1 MLRFS
6 PVTYVLIHGGGS
18 SARFWDR
25 LLPYLDQPALAVDMP
40 GRNGKPA
47 DFGTLTVEDEVAS
60 VIDDVNAAALTDPI
74 VIVAHSSGGLVVPGV
89 VEGLGDRVTHIVLS
103 AALVPADGARGVDCL
118 KPAHRDGLI
127 ASMEQS
133 RRDGTVITLPGAP
146 SDPEPFRTTY
156 GGDPL
161 DDETLA
167 YMVDPVRCVPDTVNH
182 YFQPVRWSPIAL
194 VPVTYLL
201 NTRDRPVRPEAQEEM
216 VTHLPKPPK
225 LVRLD
230 TGHIPAVTD
239 PEGFAELLRAQGN
252 D

>member
-1 MLRFS
+1 M
-6 PVTYVLIHGGGS
+6 
-18 SARFWDR
+18 
-25 LLPYLDQPALAVDMP
+25 
-40 GRNGKPA
+40 
-47 DFGTLTVEDEVAS
+47 
-60 VIDDVNAAALTDPI
+60 
-74 VIVAHSSGGLVVPGV
+74 
-89 VEGLGDRVTHIVLS
+89 
-103 AALVPADGARGVDCL
+103 
-118 KPAHRDGLI
+118 KPAHRDGLK

-133 RRDGTVITLPGAP
+133 RRDGTVISLPGAP

-182 YFQPVRWSPIAL
+182 YFQPVYWSPIAH

-216 VTHLPKPPK
+216 VTHLPNGPK
-225 LVRLD
+225 IIRLD

-239 PEGFAELLRAQGN
+239 PEGFAALVRDQGN